1 LTTSLEIM
9 KIINIFNRP
18 SNKHHSNNNNNNNNN
33 TPTKYNTDL

>member
-1 LTTSLEIM
+1 M